1 MELTI
6 CTFNIRN
13 FYLCNRDERDNYFYV
28 LRNFIID
35 NGIDVMGMQEVT
47 RRVEREIRK
56 GFSDYFLFGKYRY
69 GKLPSLR

>member
-13 FYLCNRDERDNYFYV
+13 FYLCNRDERDDYFYV

-35 NGIDVMGMQEVT
+35 NDIDVMGMQEVT
-47 RRVEREIRK
+47 RRIEREIRK
-56 GFSDYFLFGKYRY
+56 GFSDYFCLGSIDMGSF
-69 GKLPSLR
+69 LL